1 MVDKKRISLL
11 TGEVLEEATELSLA
25 DLCRACE
32 LSAERVFQLVEEGL
46 IEPRGR
52 SPKQWRFHGRN
63 VRRVRCVLRLER
75 DLGINLAGA
84 ALALDLLDEVQR
96 LRSRLRRFQD
106 LET

>member
-1 MVDKKRISLL
+1 MVNKKRLL
-11 TGEVLEEATELSLA
+11 LLSGDVLEESNELSLA

-52 SPKQWRFHGRN
+52 NPKQWRFHGRN

-75 DLGINLAGA
+75 DLGVNLAGA
-84 ALALDLLDEVQR
+84 ALALDLLEEVQQLRTR
-96 LRSRLRRFQD
+96 LSRFRD
-106 LET
+106 L

>member
-1 MVDKKRISLL
+1 MIDKKRLL
-11 TGEVLEEATELSLA
+11 LLSGDVLEESNELSLA

-52 SPKQWRFHGRN
+52 NPKQWRFHGRN

-75 DLGINLAGA
+75 DLGVNLAGA
-84 ALALDLLDEVQR
+84 ALALDLLEEVQQLRTR
-96 LRSRLRRFQD
+96 LSRFRD
-106 LET
+106 L